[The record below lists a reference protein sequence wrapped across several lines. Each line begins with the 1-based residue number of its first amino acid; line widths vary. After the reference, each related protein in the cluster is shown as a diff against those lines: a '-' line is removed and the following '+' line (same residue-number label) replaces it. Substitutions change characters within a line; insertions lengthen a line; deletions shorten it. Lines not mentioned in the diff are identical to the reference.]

1 MKIYDGVS
9 RRVGPILSSLVFCV
23 ACSCGDPEPSPGG
36 GGLSDQ
42 FETTPEQFPIAAGII
57 DEASGLAA
65 SATMPG
71 YLWTVQDSGQPNSL
85 YLISK
90 DGKTIK
96 EYDIPGSNNHDWE
109 EVAVGPGP
117 DNGVSYAFIADIG
130 NNNQPVTPT
139 NTIYRI
145 PEIKGADGSFSQSAL
160 QKITFSYPDGAR
172 DAEALIVDPVTK
184 DIFVLSKEL
193 QGTNIYRLA
202 FPQSTTDVSVA
213 EKVGTVPGVLFA
225 TAATISRDGS
235 EIMVRTYTNGFI
247 PAVYYWKRSNG
258 ETVGQTLVKSANK
271 TLTVALEPQGEAI
284 CFENENK
291 GFYTLSEK
299 GNAASVSLNYY
310 KRK

>member
-1 MKIYDGVS
+1 MKIYDS
-9 RRVGPILSSLVFCV
+9 VGGRLGLVLSSLVFCV
-23 ACSCGDPEPSPGG
+23 TCSCNDPEPSPGG
-36 GGLSDQ
+36 NGLSDQ
-42 FETTPEQFPIAAGII
+42 FETAPEQFPISTGII
-57 DEASGLAA
+57 DETSGLAA
-65 SATMPG
+65 SAAMPG

-96 EYDIPGSNNHDWE
+96 EYNVPGSSNHDWE
-109 EVAVGPGP
+109 EIAVGPGP
-117 DNGVSYAFIADIG
+117 DNGVSYAYIADIG

-145 PEIKGADGSFSQSAL
+145 PEITGNDGSFNQNTL
-160 QKITFSYPDGAR
+160 QKITFSYPDGPR

-184 DIFVLSKEL
+184 DIFILSKEMSN
-193 QGTNIYRLA
+193 TNVYRLA

-213 EKVGTVPGVLFA
+213 EKVGTVPGITLA
-225 TAATISRDGS
+225 TAGTISKDGN
-235 EIMVRTYTNGFI
+235 EIAVRTYLG
-247 PAVYYWKRSNG
+247 VYYWKRSNG
-258 ETVGQTLVKSANK
+258 ETVGQTLLKSSNK
-271 TLTVALEPQGEAI
+271 TLIVALEPQGEAI
-284 CFENENK
+284 CFENEGK

>member
-1 MKIYDGVS
+1 MKIYDGVGG
-9 RRVGPILSSLVFCV
+9 RVGLILSSLVFCV
-23 ACSCGDPEPSPGG
+23 TCSCSDPEPSPGN

-42 FETTPEQFPIAAGII
+42 FETAPEQFPIATGMI

-65 SATMPG
+65 SAAMPG
-71 YLWTVQDSGQPNSL
+71 YLWTIQDSGQPNSL

-96 EYDIPGSNNHDWE
+96 EYPVPGSNNHDWE

-117 DNGVSYAFIADIG
+117 DNGISYAYIADIG
-130 NNNQPVTPT
+130 NNNQPVTST

-145 PEIKGADGSFSQSAL
+145 PEITGADGSFSQSAL
-160 QKITFSYPDGAR
+160 QKITFSYPDGPR

-184 DIFVLSKEL
+184 DIFILSKEM
-193 QGTNIYRLA
+193 QSTNIYRLA

-213 EKVGTVPGVLFA
+213 EKVGTVPGVAIA
-225 TAATISRDGS
+225 TASSISRDGS
-235 EIMVRTYTNGFI
+235 EIVVRTYLG
-247 PAVYYWKRSNG
+247 VYYWKRSAG
-258 ETVGQTLVKSANK
+258 ETVGQTLVKSATK

-284 CFENENK
+284 CFENESK

>member
-9 RRVGPILSSLVFCV
+9 GRVGLILSSLVFCV
-23 ACSCGDPEPSPGG
+23 TCSCGDPEPSPGG
-36 GGLSDQ
+36 NGLSDQ
-42 FETTPEQFPIAAGII
+42 FETTPERFPIATGII

-71 YLWTVQDSGQPNSL
+71 YLWTIQDSGQPSSL

-90 DGKTIK
+90 DGKSIK
-96 EYDIPGSNNHDWE
+96 EYNVPGSNNRDWE

-117 DNGVSYAFIADIG
+117 ENGVSYAYIADIG
-130 NNNQPVTPT
+130 NNNQLTPT

-160 QKITFSYPDGAR
+160 QKITFSYPDGPR

-184 DIFVLSKEL
+184 DIFVLSKEA
-193 QGTNIYRLA
+193 QTNIYRLP
-202 FPQSTTDVSVA
+202 FPQSTAETMVA
-213 EKVGTVPGVLFA
+213 EKIGTVPGVA
-225 TAATISRDGS
+225 TATAGSISKDGS
-235 EIMVRTYTNGFI
+235 EMVVRTYL
-247 PAVYYWKRSNG
+247 AVYYWKRGNG
-258 ETVGQTLVKSANK
+258 ESVGQTLVKSATK
-271 TLTVALEPQGEAI
+271 ALIVALEPQGEAI
-284 CFENENK
+284 CFENESK

-299 GNAASVSLNYY
+299 GTVASVSLNYY

>member
-1 MKIYDGVS
+1 MKIYGS
-9 RRVGPILSSLVFCV
+9 AAGRVRLVLSSLVFCV
-23 ACSCGDPEPSPGG
+23 TCSCNDPEPSPGG
-36 GGLSDQ
+36 NGLSDQ
-42 FETTPEQFPIAAGII
+42 FETTPELSPITPGII

-65 SATMPG
+65 SVTMPG

-85 YLISK
+85 YLVSK
-90 DGKTIK
+90 DGRNIK
-96 EYDIPGSNNHDWE
+96 QYPIPGSTNHDWE
-109 EVAVGPGP
+109 EVAIGPGP
-117 DNGVSYAFIADIG
+117 DNGVSYAYIADIG

-145 PEIKGADGSFSQSAL
+145 PEITGIDGSFSQNAL
-160 QKITFSYPDGAR
+160 QKITFSYPDGPR

-202 FPQSTTDVSVA
+202 FPQSTKDVIVA

-271 TLTVALEPQGEAI
+271 TLTVASEPQGEAI
-284 CFENENK
+284 CFENDGK

-299 GNAASVSLNYY
+299 SNAASVSLNFY

>member
-1 MKIYDGVS
+1 MKIYGS
-9 RRVGPILSSLVFCV
+9 AGGRAGSILSSLVFCIT
-23 ACSCGDPEPSPGG
+23 CSCGDPEPAPGG
-36 GGLSDQ
+36 NGLSDQ
-42 FETTPEQFPIAAGII
+42 FETAPEQFPITAGIV

-71 YLWTVQDSGQPNSL
+71 YLWTVQDSGRPNSL

-96 EYDIPGSNNHDWE
+96 EYQVPGADNRDWE

-117 DNGVSYAFIADIG
+117 DNGRSYAYIADIG
-130 NNNQPVTPT
+130 NNNQPATPV

-145 PEIKGADGSFSQSAL
+145 PEITGTGGTFDQNAL
-160 QKITFSYPDGAR
+160 QKISFSYPDGPR

-184 DIFVLSKEL
+184 DVFVLSKEM
-193 QGTNIYRLA
+193 QSTNVYRLP
-202 FPQSTTDVSVA
+202 FPQSTGETIVA
-213 EKVGTVPGVLFA
+213 EKVGAVPGVALA
-225 TAATISRDGS
+225 TASSISRDGS
-235 EIMVRTYTNGFI
+235 EIMVRTYL
-247 PAVYYWKRSNG
+247 AVYYWKRSNG
-258 ETVGQTLVKSANK
+258 ETVGQALVKSANK

-284 CFENENK
+284 CFENEGK

>member
-9 RRVGPILSSLVFCV
+9 GRVGLILSSLVFCV
-23 ACSCGDPEPSPGG
+23 TCSCSDPEPSPGG
-36 GGLSDQ
+36 NGLSDQ
-42 FETTPEQFPIAAGII
+42 FETAPEQFPIPVGII

-71 YLWTVQDSGQPNSL
+71 YLWTIQDSGQPNSL

-90 DGKTIK
+90 DGKSIK
-96 EYDIPGSNNHDWE
+96 EYNVPGSNNHDWE

-117 DNGVSYAFIADIG
+117 DNGVSYAYIADIG

-160 QKITFSYPDGAR
+160 QKITFSYPDGPR

-184 DIFVLSKEL
+184 DIFVLSKEA
-193 QGTNIYRLA
+193 QTNIYRLP
-202 FPQSTTDVSVA
+202 FPQSTSETIVA
-213 EKVGTVPGVLFA
+213 EKVGTVPGVAIA
-225 TAATISRDGS
+225 TAGSISKDGS
-235 EIMVRTYTNGFI
+235 EMVVRTYLG
-247 PAVYYWKRSNG
+247 VYYWKRGNG
-258 ETVGQTLVKSANK
+258 ESVGQTLVKSASK
-271 TLTVALEPQGEAI
+271 TLTVMLEPQGEAI
-284 CFENENK
+284 CFDNESK

-299 GNAASVSLNYY
+299 GTAASVSLNYY

>member
-1 MKIYDGVS
+1 MKIYGSVGG
-9 RRVGPILSSLVFCV
+9 RVGLVLSSLVFSV
-23 ACSCGDPEPSPGG
+23 TCSCSDPEPSPGG
-36 GGLSDQ
+36 SGLSDQ
-42 FETTPEQFPIAAGII
+42 FETAPEQFPIASGVI

-71 YLWTVQDSGQPNSL
+71 YLWTIQDSGQPNAL

-90 DGKTIK
+90 DGKSIK
-96 EYDIPGSNNHDWE
+96 QYNVPGSNNHDWE

-117 DNGVSYAFIADIG
+117 DNGVSYAYIADIG
-130 NNNQPVTPT
+130 NNNQPVTST

-145 PEIKGADGSFSQSAL
+145 PEITGTDGSFSENAL
-160 QKITFSYPDGAR
+160 QKITFSYPDGPR

-193 QGTNIYRLA
+193 RGTNIYRLA

-225 TAATISRDGS
+225 TAASISRDGS
-235 EIMVRTYTNGFI
+235 EIMVRTYTTAYT
-247 PAVYYWKRSNG
+247 PAVYYWKRNNG
-258 ETVGQTLVKSANK
+258 ETVAQTLVKSANK
-271 TLTVALEPQGEAI
+271 TLMVALEPQGEAI
-284 CFENENK
+284 CFENEGK

-299 GNAASVSLNYY
+299 GNAASVSLNFY